1 MKRTQSPRPDRR
13 ALHTA
18 GGAWW
23 LRLRPFTLILFSLLA
38 LSSGLLGYRIG
49 RGETQRL
56 GEADGGMYR
65 LNVFSTRPDFVPRT
79 APGTLSLIGRVLGPE
94 GLQASQ
100 AIVSLAPEGGEA
112 LRGEGGAYSFLD
124 LLPGRYTLSA
134 ALPGRAEARITLN
147 LQTSADI
154 KEQTL
159 TLSETGGYTLL
170 SPQDAAYA
178 RLDLRLYEEGE
189 ALALNQSMPIAGFD
203 RLNLFGRVLGG
214 DGQPEPEALTSL
226 VPDGGLAAA
235 GTAGAAFSYLDL
247 EQGVYTLSAQL
258 PDGLVL
264 SLRLTIL
271 KTQTQ
276 GAGALLAVD
285 DTGAYTLS
293 AAPAVSYAR
302 LDLRADQDQ
311 GQLLLSLSEEQDI
324 PLKAY
329 QFWQRETE
337 AYIFNQR
344 TGEHSAANA
353 GDRGLIAPGSSG
365 SFIFAVENPNAFP
378 AQYAISLS
386 EVYSGP
392 HRLPLRYRVK
402 EDVLR
407 AGDQGWG
414 RWQAAENVSV
424 PSRVIQPGELRYYTL
439 QWMWESTDDK
449 LDTAIGTAADS
460 IRYKLH
466 INVAQVI
473 PELSGQTI

>member
-1 MKRTQSPRPDRR
+1 MKRTRSPRPDRR
-13 ALHTA
+13 AFHTA
-18 GGAWW
+18 GGTWW
-23 LRLRPFTLILFSLLA
+23 SRLRSFALILLSLLA
-38 LSSGLLGYRIG
+38 ISSGLLGYRIG
-49 RGETQRL
+49 LSETQRL
-56 GEADGGMYR
+56 GQVDTDLGLYR
-65 LNVFSTRPDFVPRT
+65 VNVYSIRPDFVPRT

-94 GLQASQ
+94 GLHATEAWASL
-100 AIVSLAPEGGEA
+100 SPEGGEA
-112 LRGEGGAYSFLD
+112 LRGEGGAFSFLD
-124 LLPGRYTLSA
+124 LIPGRYTLSA
-134 ALPGRAEARITLN
+134 GMPGRADARITLI
-147 LQTSADI
+147 LQTSPDV

-159 TLSETGGYTLL
+159 TLNETGVYTLL
-170 SPQDAAYA
+170 SPLDSSYA

-189 ALALNQSMPIAGFD
+189 ALALNDGLPIAGFD

-226 VPDGGLAAA
+226 VPDGSQAAA

-247 EQGVYTLSAQL
+247 EQGSYTLSAQL
-258 PDGLVL
+258 PEGEAL

-271 KTQTQ
+271 KTETQ
-276 GAGALLAVD
+276 GEGAKLAVD

-302 LDLRADQDQ
+302 LDLRADQ
-311 GQLLLSLSEEQDI
+311 GQLLLSLSEERDI

-344 TGEHSAANA
+344 SGEHSAANA

-365 SFIFAVENPNAFP
+365 SFIFAVENPGVFP
-378 AQYAISLS
+378 TQYAISLS

-414 RWQAAENVSV
+414 RWQAAEDVSV
-424 PSRVIQPGELRYYTL
+424 PVLVIQPGELRYYTL
-439 QWMWESTDDK
+439 QWMWDSADDK
-449 LDTAIGTAADS
+449 LDTAIGSAADN

-466 INVAQVI
+466 VNVTQIN
-473 PELSGQTI
+473 PEFSGQTI